1 MINSGDVFISN
12 YVQKFLFDYFNVSD
26 LTNYFLNMDVNE
38 LIKEKNI
45 LEIIQNNNKIIY
57 NTKKEEKKFVI
68 LNLKNL
74 DIVNWFKKRCW

>member
-38 LIKEKNI
+38 LIKEKNV
-45 LEIIQNNNKIIY
+45 LEIIQNNNKIIS
-57 NTKKEEKKFVI
+57 NTKKEEKKI
-68 LNLKNL
+68 CY
-74 DIVNWFKKRCW
+74 FKSKKFRHCKLI

>member
-1 MINSGDVFISN
+1 MIFLISN
-12 YVQKFLFDYFNVSD
+12 SVKNFLFDYFNVSG

-45 LEIIQNNNKIIY
+45 LEIIQNNHKIIY

-74 DIVNWFKKRCW
+74 DIVN

>member
-1 MINSGDVFISN
+1 MIFLISN
-12 YVQKFLFDYFNVSD
+12 SAKNFLFDYFNVSG

-74 DIVNWFKKRCW
+74 DIVN

>member
-1 MINSGDVFISN
+1 MIFLISN
-12 YVQKFLFDYFNVSD
+12 SVKNFLFDYFNVSG

-74 DIVNWFKKRCW
+74 DIVNCFKKRCW

>member
-1 MINSGDVFISN
+1 MIFLISN
-12 YVQKFLFDYFNVSD
+12 SVKKFLFDYFNVSG

-74 DIVNWFKKRCW
+74 DIVN

>member
-1 MINSGDVFISN
+1 MIFLISN
-12 YVQKFLFDYFNVSD
+12 SVKNFLFDYFNVSG

-74 DIVNWFKKRCW
+74 DIVN

>member
-38 LIKEKNI
+38 LIKEKNV
-45 LEIIQNNNKIIY
+45 LEIIQNNKIIS
-57 NTKKEEKKFVI
+57 NTKKEEKK
-68 LNLKNL
+68 NLL
-74 DIVNWFKKRCW
+74 F

>member
-1 MINSGDVFISN
+1 
-12 YVQKFLFDYFNVSD
+12 
-26 LTNYFLNMDVNE
+26 MDVNE

-74 DIVNWFKKRCW
+74 DIVN

>member
-1 MINSGDVFISN
+1 MIFLISN
-12 YVQKFLFDYFNVSD
+12 SVKNFIFDYFNVSG

-74 DIVNWFKKRCW
+74 DIVN

>member
-1 MINSGDVFISN
+1 
-12 YVQKFLFDYFNVSD
+12 
-26 LTNYFLNMDVNE
+26 MDVNK

-57 NTKKEEKKFVI
+57 NTKKEEEKFVI

-74 DIVNWFKKRCW
+74 DIVN

>member
-1 MINSGDVFISN
+1 MIFLISN
-12 YVQKFLFDYFNVSD
+12 SVKNFLFDYFNVSG

-57 NTKKEEKKFVI
+57 NSKKEEKKFVI

-74 DIVNWFKKRCW
+74 DIVN

>member
-74 DIVNWFKKRCW
+74 DIVN

>member
-1 MINSGDVFISN
+1 MINSGDFFISN
-12 YVQKFLFDYFNVSD
+12 DVKNFLFDYFNVSY

-57 NTKKEEKKFVI
+57 NSKKEEKKFVI

-74 DIVNWFKKRCW
+74 DIVN

>member
-57 NTKKEEKKFVI
+57 NTKKEEEKFVI

-74 DIVNWFKKRCW
+74 DIVN

>member
-1 MINSGDVFISN
+1 MIFLISN
-12 YVQKFLFDYFNVSD
+12 SVKNFLFDYFNVSG

-74 DIVNWFKKRCW
+74 GIVN